1 MNTTHGLTD
10 PPTQPIARW
19 RRWRSGLLTA
29 VCALALLTPAAW
41 AQTTVIAYAVPA
53 GTEGNQDFSGAL
65 GMDFDVDNPILIT
78 RLGVFDDASD
88 GLNLWITARLYD
100 RADPANP
107 VELVTIDF
115 SPEDPGD
122 LIGGSRFKALPEP
135 LRLEIGFQGTIVAEG
150 YGPGEQLRNAGVGVP
165 PAGVSWTMNDGNGSL
180 KFVGAGRWGDMP
192 GIYPANPDDGPA
204 ARYAAGTFEYETT
217 PPQIPGKPIVTISPS
232 DQHIQLSWPAV
243 TLPLPA
249 ASYRVLR
256 GDNPAGPFV
265 QIGDTTELQYSDG
278 GLVNGTIY
286 CYVIQGVSAT
296 GKVGQDS
303 DVKCAAPYVLAENHV
318 VAYFTPAGTSGTQA
332 FGGSLG
338 MDFDVENPVIVKRL
352 GVFDDNSD
360 GLKLSLSARIFNRET
375 QELMVEEYFW
385 PEDPGDLIDGMR
397 FKTLLTPIRLE
408 AGFKGV
414 IQADGYG
421 EGERLRNSGGDTNLI
436 NWTLNSGHG
445 SLKFVGTSR
454 YALSAGT
461 FPDVIDGGPAARY
474 AAGTFE
480 FEVLPPERPGTPAL
494 RVQLP
499 VEDAAATLFWDVIT
513 EPLPAAK
520 YAVYRALS
528 VDGPF
533 ALVAEVTATAY
544 HDTGLVNDTP
554 LFYKLVAVGSG
565 GEVSFDSNTITV
577 TPNPTRAGIAY
588 VNPEFQEGNQGNFG
602 GSLGMDFTVD
612 RPIQITKLGVFDE
625 YSDGLYLTLHAA
637 IWDRKNTNELA
648 NLEFT
653 PEDPGD
659 LVGGSRF
666 KALST
671 PLVLPPGFQGTIVA
685 YGYGALERLF
695 NTGNR
700 PEDVALLQ
708 TFDGAS
714 LTFVGL
720 GRWSAT
726 AGAFPDTADGG
737 PANRYAAGTFYFEP
751 ITLEPP
757 TLSIAFADGKITIT
771 WTNGGKLHAASD
783 VNGPWTEVTGAVS
796 GFETTPTTAQAFY
809 RVQQ

>member
-1 MNTTHGLTD
+1 MKTQHGLTD
-10 PPTQPIARW
+10 PMTRPTARW

-29 VCALALLTPAAW
+29 VCALALLTPTAG
-41 AQTTVIAYAVPA
+41 AQTTVIAYAVAA
-53 GTEGNQDFSGAL
+53 GIEGNQAFGGAL

-78 RLGVFDDASD
+78 RLGVFDDSSD
-88 GLNLWITARLYD
+88 GLNLTITARLYNRD
-100 RADPANP
+100 DFGEWAA
-107 VELVTIDF
+107 VEFT
-115 SPEDPGD
+115 PEDPGE
-122 LIGGSRFKALPEP
+122 LIGGSRFKPLPEP
-135 LRLEIGFQGTIVAEG
+135 LRLEVGFRGTIVAEG
-150 YGPGEQLRNAGVGVP
+150 YGGEEQLRNTATDPV
-165 PAGVSWTMNDGNGSL
+165 WTLNDGNGSV
-180 KFVGAGRWGDMP
+180 KFVGTSRWGDMP
-192 GIYPANPDDGPA
+192 GVYPANVDA
-204 ARYAAGTFEYETT
+204 AVAQYAAGTFEFETT
-217 PPQIPGKPIVTISPS
+217 PPAVPGKPVVTVKPG
-232 DQHIQLSWPAV
+232 DQQIELSWPAV
-243 TLPLPA
+243 TVPLPA
-249 ASYRVLR
+249 ATYNVLR
-256 GDNPAGPFV
+256 GDNPAGPFL
-265 QIGDTTELQYSDG
+265 QIGDTTELQYSDS
-278 GLVNGTIY
+278 GLVNGTLY
-286 CYVIQGVSAT
+286 CYVVQGVSAT
-296 GKVGQDS
+296 GKVSLDS

-338 MDFDVENPVIVKRL
+338 MDFDVENPLIVKRL

-360 GLKLSLSARIFNRET
+360 GLKLYLSARIFNRET
-375 QELMVEEYFW
+375 QEVMVEEYFW
-385 PEDPGDLIDGMR
+385 PEEAGDLIDGMR

-414 IQADGYG
+414 IVADGYG
-421 EGERLRNSGGDTNLI
+421 EGERLRNSGGDTNLV
-436 NWTLNSGHG
+436 NWTLNSGNG
-445 SLKFVGTSR
+445 SLRFVGTSR
-454 YALSAGT
+454 YAVAAGT
-461 FPDVIDGGPAARY
+461 FPDAIDGGPAARY

-499 VEDAAATLFWDVIT
+499 VEDAAATLFWDVVT

-520 YAVYRALS
+520 YVVYRALS
-528 VDGPF
+528 ADGPF
-533 ALVAEVTATAY
+533 TQVAEVTATTY

-565 GEVSFDSNTITV
+565 GEVSFDSNIVTV

-588 VNPEFQEGNQGNFG
+588 VNPEVKEGNQAFN
-602 GSLGMDFTVD
+602 GSLGMDFNVD

-625 YSDGLYLTLHAA
+625 YSDGLHLTLHAA
-637 IWDRKNTNELA
+637 VWDRQNLRELA

-653 PEDPGD
+653 PEEPGE

-671 PLVLPPGFQGTIVA
+671 PLVLPVGFQGTIVA
-685 YGYGALERLF
+685 YGYGADERLF

-700 PEDVALLQ
+700 PEDVAQLQ

-726 AGAFPDTADGG
+726 PGAFPDTVDGG
-737 PANRYAAGTFYFEP
+737 PANPYAAGTFYFEP

-757 TLSIAFADGKITIT
+757 TLSIAFADGKITVT
-771 WTNGGKLHAASD
+771 WTNGGKLYAASE
-783 VNGPWTEVTGAVS
+783 VNGPWIEVTGAVS
-796 GFETTPTTAQAFY
+796 GFETAPSTARGFY

>member
-1 MNTTHGLTD
+1 MNTQHGLTD
-10 PPTQPIARW
+10 PPTQPTARW
-19 RRWRSGLLTA
+19 RRWRFALLAA
-29 VCALALLTPAAW
+29 VCTFAVLAPAAE

-53 GTEGNQDFSGAL
+53 GTAGNQDFGGAL
-65 GMDFDVDNPILIT
+65 GMEFDVDNPILIT
-78 RLGVFDDASD
+78 RLGVFDAGSD
-88 GLNLWITARLYD
+88 GLYLPITARLYN
-100 RADPANP
+100 RAD
-107 VELVTIDF
+107 F
-115 SPEDPGD
+115 SEVAMLEFTPEDPGE
-122 LIGGSRFKALPEP
+122 LIGGSRFKPLAEP

-150 YGPGEQLRNAGVGVP
+150 YGAGEPLRNGGNDPVLLWAL
-165 PAGVSWTMNDGNGSL
+165 NDGNGSV
-180 KFVGAGRWGDMP
+180 KFVGTSRWGDMP
-192 GIYPANPDDGPA
+192 GVYPPNADA
-204 ARYAAGTFEYETT
+204 KVAQYAAGTFEFETT
-217 PPQIPGKPIVTISPS
+217 PPQIPGKPVVTLKPG

-249 ASYRVLR
+249 TSYRVLR
-256 GDNPAGPFV
+256 GDSPIGPFL
-265 QIGDTTELQYSDG
+265 QIDDTTELQYSDS
-278 GLVNGTIY
+278 GLVNGTLY
-286 CYVIQGVSAT
+286 CYVVQGVSAT

-303 DVKCAAPYVLAENHV
+303 DVKCAAPYVLAEDHV

-360 GLKLSLSARIFNRET
+360 GLKLNLAARIFNRET
-375 QELMVEEYFW
+375 QEVMVEEYFW

-414 IQADGYG
+414 IVADGYG
-421 EGERLRNSGGDTNLI
+421 EGERLRNSGGDTNLV
-436 NWTLNSGHG
+436 NWTLNSGNG
-445 SLKFVGTSR
+445 SLRFVGTSR
-454 YALSAGT
+454 YGVTAGT

-480 FEVLPPERPGTPAL
+480 FEVLPPEKPGTPAL

-499 VEDAAATLFWDVIT
+499 VEDAAATLFWNVVT
-513 EPLPAAK
+513 EPMPAAK

-528 VDGPF
+528 ADGPF
-533 ALVAEVTATAY
+533 AQVAEVTATTY

-554 LFYKLVAVGSG
+554 VYYKLVAVGSG
-565 GEVSFDSNTITV
+565 GELSFDSNIVTV

-588 VNPEFQEGNQGNFG
+588 VNPEFKEGNQGNFG
-602 GSLGMDFTVD
+602 GSLGMDFNVD
-612 RPIQITKLGVFDE
+612 RPVQITQLGVFDE
-625 YSDGLYLTLHAA
+625 YSDGLSLTLHAA
-637 IWDRKNTNELA
+637 IWDRKTTNELV

-653 PEDPGD
+653 PEEPGD

-666 KALST
+666 KTLST
-671 PLVLPPGFQGTIVA
+671 PLVLPAGFQGTIVA

-700 PEDVALLQ
+700 PEDVAQLQ

-720 GRWSAT
+720 GRWAAT
-726 AGAFPDTADGG
+726 PGAFPDTADGG

-757 TLSIAFADGKITIT
+757 TLSIAFAAGKITVT
-771 WTNGGKLHAASD
+771 WTNGGKLYAASE

-796 GFETTPTTAQAFY
+796 GYETTPTPARGFY